1 MAHDPGGAGDAGD
14 GEWPGRIA
22 VIGGGT
28 MGLGFAEQFA
38 LARIPVRL
46 VDATP
51 DLTARA
57 MANLHARV
65 AGHVAA
71 GIVPGDAI
79 NRLVFVQAVANIAD
93 AVAGADFVLEAAPET
108 RAIKRQV
115 LGACA
120 AGVADA
126 PDASNVVIAS
136 NTSSFP
142 IDDLAAFVTAPA
154 RFLGMHWFNP
164 PEWTPG
170 VEVIPHAGTDPAVT
184 ARVTAFLRRLGKRPV
199 VVGSGPG
206 FVANRIQNALFLEAV
221 ACVAD
226 GLASP
231 EEVDEIV
238 RASFGFRLPFYG
250 PFQIADMAGLDTY
263 ASVLETLHDGLGE
276 RFYVPER
283 LRAAVDAGRLGTKTG
298 AGFADYAPDA
308 RDRLLTERDRRY
320 AALTRLLAE
329 LDSTENETAQDAPKP
344 KGEPA

>member
-1 MAHDPGGAGDAGD
+1 VAHDAGD
-14 GEWPGRIA
+14 GGWPGRIA

-57 MANLHARV
+57 MVNLQARV

-79 NRLVFVQAVANIAD
+79 NQLVFVQAVANIAD

-108 RAIKRQV
+108 RAIKREV

-120 AGVADA
+120 AGVADT
-126 PDASNVVIAS
+126 PDVVIAS

-184 ARVTAFLRRLGKRPV
+184 ARVTAFLRRLGKCPV

-276 RFYVPER
+276 RFYVPDR
-283 LRAAVDAGRLGTKTG
+283 LRAQVDAGRLGTKTG

-320 AALTRLLAE
+320 AALARLLAE
-329 LDSTENETAQDAPKP
+329 LDSTENETAQDVL

>member
-1 MAHDPGGAGDAGD
+1 M
-14 GEWPGRIA
+14 
-22 VIGGGT
+22 IGGGT

-71 GIVPGDAI
+71 GIVPSDAVT
-79 NRLVFVQAVANIAD
+79 RLVFVQAVPEIAD
-93 AVAGADFVLEAAPET
+93 AVTGADFVLEAAPET
-108 RAIKRQV
+108 RAIKRDV

-120 AGVADA
+120 AGA
-126 PDASNVVIAS
+126 PNAVIAS

-142 IDDLAAFVTAPA
+142 IDDLAAFVTNPA

-170 VEVIPHAGTDPAVT
+170 VEVIPHAGTDAAVT
-184 ARVTAFLRRLGKRPV
+184 ERVTAFLRRLGKRPV

-231 EEVDEIV
+231 QEVDEIV
-238 RASFGFRLPFYG
+238 RASFGFRLPFFG

-263 ASVLETLHDGLGE
+263 TSVLETLHEGLGE
-276 RFYVPER
+276 RFYVPDM
-283 LRAAVDAGRLGTKTG
+283 LRAQVDAGRLGTKTG
-298 AGFADYAPDA
+298 AGFADYSPAE
-308 RDRLLTERDRRY
+308 RDRLLTERDRHY
-320 AALTRLLAE
+320 AALARLLAE
-329 LDSTENETAQDAPKP
+329 LSPPETEAARDAHVE
-344 KGEPA
+344 EPA

>member
-1 MAHDPGGAGDAGD
+1 MAHDAGEGA
-14 GEWPGRIA
+14 WPGRIA

-71 GIVPGDAI
+71 GIVPSDAVT
-79 NRLVFVQAVANIAD
+79 RLVFVQAVPEIAD
-93 AVAGADFVLEAAPET
+93 AVTGADFVLEAAPET
-108 RAIKRQV
+108 RAIKRDV

-120 AGVADA
+120 AGA
-126 PDASNVVIAS
+126 PNAVIAS

-142 IDDLAAFVTAPA
+142 IDDLAAFVTNPA

-170 VEVIPHAGTDPAVT
+170 VEVIPHAGTDAAVT
-184 ARVTAFLRRLGKRPV
+184 ERVTAFLRRLGKRPV

-231 EEVDEIV
+231 QEVDEIV
-238 RASFGFRLPFYG
+238 RASFGFRLPFFG

-263 ASVLETLHDGLGE
+263 TSVLETLHEGLGE
-276 RFYVPER
+276 RFYVPDM
-283 LRAAVDAGRLGTKTG
+283 LRAQVDAGRLGTKTG
-298 AGFADYAPDA
+298 AGFADYSPAE
-308 RDRLLTERDRRY
+308 RDRLLTERDRHY
-320 AALTRLLAE
+320 AALARLLAE
-329 LDSTENETAQDAPKP
+329 LSPPETEAARDAHVE
-344 KGEPA
+344 EPA